1 MENGL
6 FNSSLDSIVKK
17 MDKKWEKMYGTDG
30 AKKKKDSGIAL
41 NTESDDA
48 KKNNWSNKRFD
59 KNKNKNNDGKSCRY
73 CGKKG
78 HIEKD
83 CRGKERDLEASKKL
97 GKQVHTHRI
106 CYNCQTHGN
115 ISQHCPQSKKRA

>member
-41 NTESDDA
+41 NTTGATNASTKTRTRTMMENLVAIVERRATS
-48 KKNNWSNKRFD
+48 KRTA
-59 KNKNKNNDGKSCRY
+59 
-73 CGKKG
+73 
-78 HIEKD
+78 E
-83 CRGKERDLEASKKL
+83 
-97 GKQVHTHRI
+97 V
-106 CYNCQTHGN
+106 
-115 ISQHCPQSKKRA
+115 KREI